1 MAEEIGIESEAGL
14 LLLASVT
21 ETCFALGVAQE
32 KAGATGITT
41 VDVHKHPTPIGPI
54 ALNGETLTV
63 AENVTS
69 GQGIEIQISDPEIFP
84 PPGA

>member
-14 LLLASVT
+14 LSLASVT
-21 ETCFALGVAQE
+21 ETSFALEVALG
-32 KAGATGITT
+32 KAGATVITT

-54 ALNGETLTV
+54 ALSGETSTV
-63 AENVTS
+63 AENVMS
-69 GQGIEIQISDPEIFP
+69 GQGIETQISDPEIFP